1 VTRPLR
7 AGFLINPDRFE
18 MTYAYATLPADG
30 NVALV
35 VNTFYSGSIAGYSAD
50 RTATLPA
57 SASVGD
63 RIAIAITTG
72 DDAYELL
79 ITANTG
85 DTLNGI
91 AGGTEW
97 SRLFISGEVVI
108 MVCIVADTTWIVEY
122 DGRIAQ
128 KALMRLST
136 SASAEVAN
144 TTTQPTAKGGVWTVE
159 SDNASIATAASNLI
173 KTRRAGIVRVTA
185 GGESSANIGD
195 QNYFAV
201 YVYKNGV
208 ADLALYSQVVG
219 SGTALHGVVPPA
231 SQPLPVSADDF
242 FVYLYASQQGSRGL
256 LATALP
262 RFASALSLEEVL

>member
-128 KALMRLST
+128 KCMLESTNAT
-136 SASAEVAN
+136 SASHDTAPKITLGTSVYDAGNIGDTANNRVA
-144 TTTQPTAKGGVWTVE
+144 P
-159 SDNASIATAASNLI
+159 
-173 KTRRAGIVRVTA
+173 RRAGKYLFSATVNFASLAADTRVIGFVYT
-185 GGESSANIGD
+185 GSSP
-195 QNYFAV
+195 AV
-201 YVYKNGV
+201 YRYLGMAYNRIATTTLVVPG
-208 ADLALYSQVVG
+208 ATSATLAVGDFVELWGSWDVVG
-219 SGTALHGVVPPA
+219 GT
-231 SQPLPVSADDF
+231 
-242 FVYLYASQQGSRGL
+242 GSKSTNVTNAGIK
-256 LATALP
+256 P
-262 RFASALSLEEVL
+262 FLSVTEVL

>member
-1 VTRPLR
+1 M
-7 AGFLINPDRFE
+7 A
-18 MTYAYATLPADG
+18 YAYATLPTDA
-30 NVALV
+30 NQALV
-35 VNTFYSGSIAGYSAD
+35 VNTFYSGSIAGYTAD

-97 SRLFISGEVVI
+97 SRLFISGEVIV

-128 KALMRLST
+128 KCMLESTNAT
-136 SASAEVAN
+136 SASHDTATKITLGTSLYDVGN
-144 TTTQPTAKGGVWTVE
+144 IGDTTNSRGAP
-159 SDNASIATAASNLI
+159 
-173 KTRRAGIVRVTA
+173 RRAGKYLYSGAVNFALLAIDSRINGLIYTGSSPASYKVIAQAYNRIANNTLLASGATA
-185 GGESSANIGD
+185 GVLAVGD
-195 QNYFAV
+195 FV
-201 YVYKNGV
+201 ELWGSWDVSG
-208 ADLALYSQVVG
+208 G
-219 SGTALHGVVPPA
+219 SGSKSTN
-231 SQPLPVSADDF
+231 VSSSPIKPF
-242 FVYLYASQQGSRGL
+242 
-256 LATALP
+256 
-262 RFASALSLEEVL
+262 LSVTEVL